1 MSALANQQV
10 GDFINK
16 QFVSSYVKVGTF
28 ALVNGQKQ
36 GGNVAS
42 YFCLPDGSVLHAIA
56 GPTDANTFL
65 FESRW
70 IVDVHNRA
78 AFEGRD
84 NPARYKKVIRDAHAE
99 RLHRDYGISRGQ
111 INRLHELAAQ
121 SPQEGEAGRFTQPH
135 DPATAAKL
143 QVLEK
148 HQHIGNAGRVHL
160 LVALF
165 PQEKVEDVYKYVF
178 ESILKERVS
187 SLPVVEK

>member
-1 MSALANQQV
+1 VSALANQQV
-10 GDFINK
+10 GEFINK
-16 QFVSSYVKVGTF
+16 NFVSSYVKVGTF

-42 YFCLPDGSVLHAIA
+42 YFCLPDGTVLHAIA

-78 AFEGRD
+78 AFVGRD
-84 NPARYKKVIRDAHAE
+84 NPARYTKMIRDAHAE
-99 RLHRDYGISRGQ
+99 RLQTEYRISRGQ
-111 INRLHELAAQ
+111 INRLHDLTAQ
-121 SPQEGEAGRFTQPH
+121 ATQEEAGRFTQPR
-135 DPATAAKL
+135 DPITSAKL
-143 QVLEK
+143 QVLHS

-165 PQEKVEDVYKYVF
+165 PQEKIEDVYEYVF
-178 ESILKERVS
+178 ESILKEKVS

>member
-1 MSALANQQV
+1 VSALANQQV

-16 QFVSSYVKVGTF
+16 QFVSAYVKVGTF

-84 NPARYKKVIRDAHAE
+84 NVARYWKVVRDAHAE
-99 RLHRDYGISRGQ
+99 RLQRDFGISRGQ
-111 INRLHELAAQ
+111 INRLHDLAAQ
-121 SPQEGEAGRFTQPH
+121 ATQEEAGRFTQPR
-135 DPATAAKL
+135 DPITAAKL
-143 QVLEK
+143 QVLET
-148 HQHIGNAGRVHL
+148 HMHIGNAGRVHL
-160 LVALF
+160 LAALF

-178 ESILKERVS
+178 ERILNERVS

>member
-1 MSALANQQV
+1 MSALANRQV

-42 YFCLPDGSVLHAIA
+42 YFCLPDGTVLHAIA

-65 FESRW
+65 FEARW

-84 NPARYKKVIRDAHAE
+84 SPARYKKVVRDAHAE
-99 RLHRDYGISRGQ
+99 RLQADYRISRGQ

-121 SPQEGEAGRFTQPH
+121 ATQEEAGRFAYPR
-135 DPATAAKL
+135 DPVTSAKM
-143 QVLEK
+143 QVLDG